1 MAMLGSRCGQIMA
14 AVSARRPLRPLRLPV
29 LPVLPV
35 LLGARVY
42 VELSESPFR
51 RTVLVLLTVS
61 GLAKLASSVPRL
73 LPR

>member
-1 MAMLGSRCGQIMA
+1 MLGSRCGQIMA
-14 AVSARRPLRPLRLPV
+14 AGSARWPLR

-42 VELSESPFR
+42 VGLSESVFR
-51 RTVLVLLTVS
+51 RTVLVLWTVS
-61 GLAKLASSVPRL
+61 GLARLASSVPRL